1 MRLVFLGAP
10 GVGKGTIAETFS
22 AEAGLAHIST
32 GAILREQIKEGSD
45 LGKAAKSY
53 IDAGD
58 LVPDKLVSDML
69 AEHLKNCK
77 RGYILDGYPR
87 TIEQAKFLD
96 DLLDQLETPLN
107 AVVLVEIPEKT
118 IVERLTSRLTC
129 KSCGAIYNTKNQPSE
144 KEGICDKCGH
154 ELIQR
159 DDDKEE
165 VIVQR
170 LKTYESKTKPLID
183 FYKKKDLLLTVDNSG
198 SPEEAVENLKQVL
211 SEKEE

>member
-10 GVGKGTIAETFS
+10 GVGKGTIAEAFS

-32 GAILREQIKEGSD
+32 GAILREQIKEGTD

-69 AEHLKNCK
+69 ADHLKNCK
-77 RGYILDGYPR
+77 TGYILDGYPR

-96 DLLDQLETPLN
+96 DLLEQLETPLK

-129 KSCGAIYNTKNQPSE
+129 KNCGAIYNTKNQPPE

-183 FYKKKDLLLTVDNSG
+183 FYEKKALLLTVDNSG
-198 SPEEAVENLKQVL
+198 SPEEAVKNLKLVL
-211 SEKEE
+211 SEKED